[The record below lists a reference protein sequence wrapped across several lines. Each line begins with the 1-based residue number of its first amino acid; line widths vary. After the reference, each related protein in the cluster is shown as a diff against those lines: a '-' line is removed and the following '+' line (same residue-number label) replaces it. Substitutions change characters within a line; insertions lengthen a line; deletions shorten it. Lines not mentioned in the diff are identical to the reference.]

1 MKLVIVESPNKCH
14 TISRYLG
21 DGYKVIATK
30 GIIRDLATSGKGGY
44 GVDVKNNFKPTYK
57 ICSSKFS
64 TVNEIKKEAKNA
76 SEVIL
81 ATDPD
86 REGEAI
92 AFSVAEVLG
101 LNPKTNKRLEFHEIT
116 RESIDEAINNPKVID
131 MDLVNSQETRRI
143 IDRILGFKLTSL
155 IQKRIKSKSAG
166 RVQSA
171 TLKLIC
177 DHDEE
182 IKNFIPEE
190 YWKISFES
198 TKNNKKFT
206 AHFLSYKDIKKI
218 SSKDE
223 DELIIKNIGK
233 TAKIIDVKQSFRTTE
248 SKPAFTTSTLQQEA
262 YNVYGFSTK
271 RTASVSQKLYEGI
284 EVNGEHVGL
293 ITYIRTDSTYLS
305 NTYVEHATAYL
316 LEKYGKEYVG
326 KRKTVK
332 VVGAQNAHEAIRPT
346 SNHRTPESIAR
357 YLSKD
362 EYKLYKLIYERTLSS
377 LMTAKKESVVSIR
390 SQSNDVIFESK
401 GSKVIFDGYTKLY
414 KSDAN
419 QEDELPLFN
428 IGDVLNIEN
437 LINEQDFT
445 KPPAPYSEGKIVKLM
460 EEKNIGRPSTYA
472 STIDTL
478 VKRGYVV
485 SDKGVITS
493 TEQGRLTSFVLNKY
507 CPDLINVQYTADME
521 SDLDKI
527 QDGEVDKLEIL
538 NKFYDSFTDIIE
550 DASKKMYEEPKKE
563 VGRNCPICGAPLVY
577 NNGKYGEFVACSA
590 FPKCKYTEKQKK
602 EVIVIKKCPDCGG
615 DLILKGHGRKK
626 FLGCSNYP
634 ECKHIEQYKEN
645 KKSK

>member
-21 DGYKVIATK
+21 DDYKVIATK

-64 TVNEIKKEAKNA
+64 TVNEIKREAKNA

-101 LNPKTNKRLEFHEIT
+101 LNPKKNKRLEFHEIT
-116 RESIDEAINNPKVID
+116 RESIETAINNPTVID
-131 MDLVNSQETRRI
+131 MNLVNSQETRRI
-143 IDRILGFKLTSL
+143 IDRILGFRLTSL

-182 IKNFIPEE
+182 IKNFKPEE

-198 TKNNKKFT
+198 SKDNKKFVS
-206 AHFLSYKDIKKI
+206 HFLSFKDMKKI
-218 SSKDE
+218 TSKDE
-223 DELIIKNIGK
+223 DELVIKNIGK
-233 TAKIIDVKQSFRTTE
+233 TAKVTEIKHSFRSTE

-271 RTASVSQKLYEGI
+271 RTASVAQKLYEGI

-316 LEKYGKEYVG
+316 LEKFGSDYVG

-346 SNHRTPESIAR
+346 SNHRTPESVVR

-377 LMTAKKESVVSIR
+377 LMTAKKESVVSVKL
-390 SQSNDVIFESK
+390 QSNDVVFEMK
-401 GSKVIFDGYTKLY
+401 GSRVVFEGYTKLY
-414 KSDAN
+414 RSEVNNSD
-419 QEDELPLFN
+419 DLPILKE
-428 IGDVLNIEN
+428 GDVVSIEK

-445 KPPAPYSEGKIVKLM
+445 KPPSPYSEGKIVKLM

-478 VKRGYVV
+478 VKRAYVT

-493 TEQGRLTSFVLNKY
+493 TEQGRLTAFVLNKY
-507 CPDLINVQYTADME
+507 CPDLINVKYTADME
-521 SDLDKI
+521 ADLDKI
-527 QDGEVDKLEIL
+527 QEGEIDKVEIL
-538 NKFYDSFTDIIE
+538 NKFYSEFTKIVD
-550 DASKKMYEEPKKE
+550 DASKKMYDEPKKE
-563 VGRNCPICGAPLVY
+563 VGRNCPLCGAPLVY

-602 EVIVIKKCPDCGG
+602 EVIVIKKCPDCDG
-615 DLILKGHGRKK
+615 DLVVKGKGRKK

-634 ECKHIEQYKEN
+634 ACKHIEQYKEN
-645 KKSK
+645 KKTK